1 MAYNVYDTKIQPRLE
16 EIKQWCIDGHT
27 DKEMYE
33 ALGVNAD
40 TFYKY
45 KKIKSEFSETLKQTK
60 EIADNQVQDSLW
72 RRANGYDTTEEKVTY
87 DGDGCV
93 IKREKTTKHI
103 PPDPTSCIFWLKNR
117 QPEAWRD
124 KQIQEI
130 TGKDGEP
137 QKVEL
142 VLSEEVKKYKHLL
155 ESIPHTD

>member
-1 MAYNVYDTKIQPRLE
+1 MAYNVYDTKIEPRLD

-33 ALGVNAD
+33 ALGINAD

-72 RRANGYDTTEEKVTY
+72 KRANGYDVTEKKTTY
-87 DGDGCV
+87 DRDGNV
-93 IKREKTTKHI
+93 VKSEETVKHI

-117 QPEAWRD
+117 NPREWRD
-124 KQIQEI
+124 KQEI
-130 TGKDGEP
+130 EHSGE
-137 QKVEL
+137 VEQTVIIL
-142 VLSEEVKKYKHLL
+142 PTNSRMNNTEEK
-155 ESIPHTD
+155 